1 MRVLSIVT
9 NRYASFYRNQTKA
22 LEKLG
27 VDIHHACPPKQSS
40 DHGVRQEISRTSLD
54 YAILYA
60 NVLKQSLKG
69 FDLVHANYGLTA
81 PHALGQFQ
89 RPVVLSLWGSDLKG
103 RIGFLSKQC
112 SKLVDEVIVMSKEME
127 NELDQEANVIP
138 HGIDMSI
145 FRPMSQQKA
154 QESINWSLG
163 TKHVIFPYDPSR
175 DVKNYPLAERVTKAV
190 NRKLPSNIKLHV
202 IFGVDHSSIPVY
214 MNAADAL
221 LLTSFREGSPNTVKE
236 ALACGLPIIATDV
249 GDVRKQLTGV
259 DPSRVC
265 TSESELARALAEV
278 LERGERS
285 DGREHVQHLSIERMG
300 NRIIDVYENV
310 LGNTEP

>member
-9 NRYASFYRNQTKA
+9 NRHASFYKNQTKA
-22 LEKLG
+22 LERLG
-27 VDIHHACPPKQSS
+27 VDIYHACPPKQSP

-69 FDLVHANYGLTA
+69 FDLVHANFGLTA

-89 RPVVLSLWGSDLKG
+89 RPIVLSLWGSDLTG
-103 RIGFLSKQC
+103 RIGYLSKQC
-112 SKLVDEVIVMSKEME
+112 SKLVDEVIVMSEGME
-127 NELDQEANVIP
+127 DKLDQEANVIP
-138 HGIDMSI
+138 HGIDMTI
-145 FRPMSQQKA
+145 FRPMSQQTA
-154 QESINWSLG
+154 QESIDWSLG
-163 TKHVIFPYDPSR
+163 AKHVLFPYDPSR
-175 DVKNYPLAERVTKAV
+175 DVKNYPLAERVTEAV
-190 NRKLPSNIKLHV
+190 NRKLPSDVKLH
-202 IFGVDHSSIPVY
+202 IILGVDHSSIPVY
-214 MNAADAL
+214 MNAADVL

-236 ALACGLPIIATDV
+236 ALACELPVVATDV
-249 GDVRKQLTGV
+249 GDVRKQLAGV

-265 TSESELARALAEV
+265 TSEPELARALAEV

-300 NRIIDVYENV
+300 KQITNIYRKA
-310 LGNTEP
+310 LK